1 MRKWAPMTPA
11 PIHVLDG
18 LTGSINQG
26 AGIKLEIESPA
37 LRVSWEGWEN
47 DRSS

>member
-1 MRKWAPMTPA
+1 MRKWAPTIPA
-11 PIHVLDG
+11 PIHA
-18 LTGSINQG
+18 GSINQG

-47 DRSS
+47 DHNS